1 MTETRGTSDALQF
14 RKPARAK
21 RRRHRI
27 ARRSSLALA
36 DFAAANRRESLVD
49 DRTDPFEDDLH
60 DETCSEPAPV

>member
-1 MTETRGTSDALQF
+1 MTETWGTSDAL
-14 RKPARAK
+14 RSASLLRAR

-27 ARRSSLALA
+27 ARRNSFALS